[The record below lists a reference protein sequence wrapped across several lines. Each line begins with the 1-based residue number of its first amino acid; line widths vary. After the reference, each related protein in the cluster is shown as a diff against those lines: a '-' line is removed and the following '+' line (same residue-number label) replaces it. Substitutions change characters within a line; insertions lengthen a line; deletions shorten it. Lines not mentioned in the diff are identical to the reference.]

1 MIKRRKK
8 ARSGLDSSQSRNLHE
23 RSIVLVDQ
31 RPLREAAGQEA
42 QELLREVDRLHAA
55 LNEFDRI
62 IQPNYERWESQNLA
76 SLLEE
81 ERQLEYKISELQS
94 DIDLAEAEA
103 FFKRADP
110 YKIFKKAEAEREAV
124 KAAQQEND
132 TDRSDAS
139 AQAEAESQAQYERE
153 AQFSEEEQAFRIYVR
168 LSTELEPDALSEYQ
182 YSRLFEEYRAWRKK
196 ADSIKKITQKKST
209 DIPTQ
214 VKEIYRI
221 LVRRLHPD
229 ASKFGSHS
237 QARTLWHELQR
248 AYGAH
253 DLEQLEVLLA
263 ITDLHENGTASR
275 STIFHIRKV
284 ANKMKRTAS
293 SLKSR
298 LGEVQKTQAWIF
310 WHAKDREK
318 AGLKIRRSVER
329 RIKEARSY
337 LASLNAE
344 IEVWKRQ
351 SEKQR
356 PAKKSLKKQAPSL
369 PLKRKASPKIKKM
382 DAPEQT
388 AFDF

>member
-8 ARSGLDSSQSRNLHE
+8 ARSGLDLSRPKDSHE

-31 RPLREAAGQEA
+31 HPLREAAGQEA
-42 QELLREVDRLHAA
+42 QALLREVDALHAA
-55 LNEFDRI
+55 LNEFDRT

-76 SLLEE
+76 PLLEE

-103 FFKRADP
+103 FFKGADP
-110 YKIFKKAEAEREAV
+110 YQIFKKAEADREAA
-124 KAAQQEND
+124 KAAQNEND
-132 TDRSDAS
+132 ADRSDAS
-139 AQAEAESQAQYERE
+139 AKAEAESQAQYERE
-153 AQFSEEEQAFRIYVR
+153 SQFSEEEQAFRVYVR
-168 LSTELEPDALSEYQ
+168 LSTGLEPDALSEYQ
-182 YSRLFEEYRAWRKK
+182 YGRLFEEYRAWRKK
-196 ADSIKKITQKKST
+196 ADSIKKITRKKST

-214 VKEIYRI
+214 IKDIYRI

-237 QARTLWHELQR
+237 QARTLWHDLQR
-248 AYGAH
+248 AYGAQ

-263 ITDLHENGTASR
+263 ITDLHENGIASR

-298 LGEVQKTQAWIF
+298 LAEVQKTQAWIF

-329 RIKEARSY
+329 RIKESRSV
-337 LASLNAE
+337 LATLEDE

-356 PAKKSLKKQAPSL
+356 AEKQPLKKQAPPL
-369 PLKRKASPKIKKM
+369 PLKPKASPKIKKM
-382 DAPEQT
+382 DAPEQST
-388 AFDF
+388 FDF

>member
-1 MIKRRKK
+1 MPRAPMRNTRLWFRSGKQKNTQLQRPLRCEFAAVFFFNARFSALFSSEHADLPQVMIKRRKK
-8 ARSGLDSSQSRNLHE
+8 ARSGLDSSESRNLHE

-62 IQPNYERWESQNLA
+62 IQPNYDRWESQNLS

-94 DIDLAEAEA
+94 DIDLAEEEA

-196 ADSIKKITQKKST
+196 ADSIKKITQKK
-209 DIPTQ
+209 
-214 VKEIYRI
+214 Y
-221 LVRRLHPD
+221 
-229 ASKFGSHS
+229 
-237 QARTLWHELQR
+237 
-248 AYGAH
+248 
-253 DLEQLEVLLA
+253 
-263 ITDLHENGTASR
+263 
-275 STIFHIRKV
+275 
-284 ANKMKRTAS
+284 
-293 SLKSR
+293 
-298 LGEVQKTQAWIF
+298 
-310 WHAKDREK
+310 
-318 AGLKIRRSVER
+318 
-329 RIKEARSY
+329 
-337 LASLNAE
+337 
-344 IEVWKRQ
+344 
-351 SEKQR
+351 
-356 PAKKSLKKQAPSL
+356 
-369 PLKRKASPKIKKM
+369 
-382 DAPEQT
+382 
-388 AFDF
+388 